1 MNLMVQEKS
10 PKATQLVKDG
20 VNFTSQ
26 RLLSKSSKILTASRE
41 SISKSSLK
49 SEQSNTQK
57 GKLKKAVSIFRNT
70 Y

>member
-57 GKLKKAVSIFRNT
+57 GKLKKAVSIFQNT